1 MTGADA
7 EFFEDV
13 FGGAEAGEGGLQEIG
28 ADEDGEPDPVGMDPV
43 SESEAGEDHGASE
56 GADDVF
62 EFHGF
67 FGRLDGFDEDV
78 VSNYMMIYAYS

>member
-7 EFFEDV
+7 EFFEEV
-13 FGGAEAGEGGLQEIG
+13 FGWAEAGEGGLQEIG

-43 SESEAGEDHGASE
+43 SESQTCEDHGASE

-62 EFHGF
+62 EFHVF
-67 FGRLDGFDEDV
+67 SVD
-78 VSNYMMIYAYS
+78 